1 MKWMSAAVYGCRAL
15 SARALATACWS
26 PELADAGAG
35 APGAGGT
42 PVVRQPEVTATASRI
57 AATAGKCL
65 CDMVRGSAKGCW
77 ERRRSAS
84 TIAWGR
90 ASRMVLYHAFTSA
103 AGRRRSLDELD
114 GQTVGIFDHCR
125 PCVTEDV
132 RLLQYL
138 HPCATQSLK
147 RRVQRL
153 DRERDVIQ
161 RLAARWNERP
171 VLPAS
176 RVHALPRIP
185 RHRAVSKSHAARR
198 LTDGAR
204 GLERWPSRLAVL
216 HLAGVPARARRF

>member
-1 MKWMSAAVYGCRAL
+1 
-15 SARALATACWS
+15 
-26 PELADAGAG
+26 
-35 APGAGGT
+35 
-42 PVVRQPEVTATASRI
+42 
-57 AATAGKCL
+57 
-65 CDMVRGSAKGCW
+65 VRGSAKGCW

-216 HLAGVPARARRF
+216 HLAGVPARARRFRARSVARWWKLHSEILDVPVGGTERPFMEEMHVREGIARPGAPSELEQHAVRRHDVAEAAVA